1 MSSEACGIWM
11 LSEGSISGYWSLQGA
26 EDQERK
32 CQSLLNQEMGRE
44 LQFLGPVDSARA
56 NDQWQ
61 SLAVPHKCLSELTD
75 RVQRQSSSH
84 VGTVRKCLPAAPPAV
99 PKDWK
104 PGAGTVQ
111 GDSQVSQMHVFAVA
125 HHGFGS
131 STYSARGLCSGM
143 RLRLAAE
150 GPAGRTRYLLRDVYF
165 YHCFLLSKQANVTQS
180 FLSSLPTF
188 TVGCL
193 AKTTS
198 QECCKN
204 RPLLPTIP
212 CDPLSLQCPLVSGS
226 KVTLG
231 DFAAVLSQLPGGL
244 STQGCPVVE
253 KRGRQ
258 HAGAQ

>member
-1 MSSEACGIWM
+1 MAK
-11 LSEGSISGYWSLQGA
+11 SGCASQ
-26 EDQERK
+26 
-32 CQSLLNQEMGRE
+32 M
-44 LQFLGPVDSARA
+44 PVRA
-56 NDQWQ
+56 DCTH
-61 SLAVPHKCLSELTD
+61 SPS

-99 PKDWK
+99 PKDWQ
-104 PGAGTVQ
+104 PGTGTDTVQ

-150 GPAGRTRYLLRDVYF
+150 GPAGRTCYLLRDVYF

-188 TVGCL
+188 KVGCL

-226 KVTLG
+226 KVTGGFCCSFVTAASWTQHPGLSSCG
-231 DFAAVLSQLPGGL
+231 EKRQAACRGPVAVTVKVRMKIHCLPSTCWESCTWPHKFGLTAAAVGVN
-244 STQGCPVVE
+244 PV
-253 KRGRQ
+253 
-258 HAGAQ
+258 ATD